1 MKRPIRMSMQTRKNW
16 GIDCAVFVGAVIA
29 GLTGIYFLFVT
40 SGGYNGGRNA
50 FYNVTILFGRETWEE
65 FHLWG
70 GLLMILAVA
79 VHFLIHWR
87 WVVSM
92 TRRVVQAIK
101 TGQSSLSS
109 GAKLNIGID
118 LLIAVSFLITALS
131 GLYFWLLTEGG
142 YQGGSNPD
150 WDPNFLFSRVTW
162 DIVHTWSGADPG
174 RHPPFLYPLG
184 LGEEGHPALFPVPA
198 APEPGT
204 TGTTYPAAFIA
215 FDRRFR
221 EEQ

>member
-16 GIDCAVFVGAVIA
+16 GIDFAVFVGAVIA

-79 VHFLIHWR
+79 LHFLIHWR

-109 GAKLNIGID
+109 GAKWNIGID

-162 DIVHTWSGADPG
+162 DIVHTWSGVVLILAAILHFYIHWG
-174 RHPPFLYPLG
+174 WVKKVTLRFFLSLLPQNQ
-184 LGEEGHPALFPVPA
+184 
-198 APEPGT
+198 EPQGQPT
-204 TGTTYPAAFIA
+204 
-215 FDRRFR
+215 
-221 EEQ
+221 QQHS